1 MLAALLLS
9 LTSAN
14 AFDALHDHMTV
25 HDRYRGSKPN
35 VIIMFA
41 DDYGWGDVG
50 HNNPAVKET
59 VAIDSLA
66 AGGVTLKD
74 MHTVSLN
81 ATHPAHKKPMPQ
93 KNKPEPKPYHP

>member
-14 AFDALHDHMTV
+14 AFDALHDHMAV

-93 KNKPEPKPYHP
+93 KNKP